1 MRDKIRIWFFSFVF
15 CLLSFFAAGCG
26 KPLHKDSEFLMGTF
40 VEVVSNDPKAKDI
53 VFSEFKRLEGIFNL
67 FDNNSE
73 LYRLNAS
80 GALAASPELFEILKN
95 AKYFYEETKGAFDVT
110 IAPLSL
116 KWKSAIKYQEVPK
129 DDEIKKL
136 MGLVGFDYVYLDENT
151 RTVRLLKSGGSIDL
165 GGIAKGYAVD
175 RAIAGLRQAKIAS
188 AIVNAGG
195 NLYCLGDNNGASWQV
210 GIQDPRQEKHLLT
223 RMAVKDKGVSS
234 SGDYEQFFIYKNKR
248 YSHIID
254 PRTGYPADSGIIA
267 ATVVAND
274 ALTADALSTSLI
286 ILGKDR
292 SSELLKRFPGASA
305 KLIDASGRI
314 FDI

>member
-1 MRDKIRIWFFSFVF
+1 VVLIAAI
-15 CLLSFFAAGCG
+15 LSLVGCG

-40 VEVVSNDPKAKDI
+40 VDVVSSDARAKDI

-67 FDNNSE
+67 FDKDSE
-73 LYRLNAS
+73 LYRLNVS
-80 GALAASPELFEILKN
+80 GSLVASPELFDVLKK
-95 AKYFYEETKGAFDVT
+95 AKQFYERTQGAFDVT

-116 KWKSAIKYQEVPK
+116 RWKAAIKDQEVPK

-136 MGLVGFDYVYLDENT
+136 SLLVGFDYVYFDEKT
-151 RTVRLLKSGGSIDL
+151 RGVRILRSGCLIDL

-175 RAIAGLRQAKIAS
+175 QAIARLRQAKIVS

-195 NLYCLGDNNGASWQV
+195 NLYCLGDNNGAPWQV
-210 GIQDPRQEKHLLT
+210 GIQDPRHERRLLT
-223 RMAVKDKGVSS
+223 RIAVRDKAVSS

-267 ATVVAND
+267 ATVVAKD
-274 ALTADALSTSLI
+274 ALTADALSTALV

-292 SSELLKRFPGASA
+292 ASELLKRFSGVSA
-305 KLIDASGRI
+305 KLIDVSGKI
-314 FDI
+314 FDL

>member
-1 MRDKIRIWFFSFVF
+1 MPKISLILIAIV
-15 CLLSFFAAGCG
+15 LSLTGCG
-26 KPLHKDSEFLMGTF
+26 KPLGRDSEFLMGTF
-40 VEVVSNDPKAKDI
+40 VEVVSSDTRAKDI

-67 FDNNSE
+67 FDKDSE

-80 GALAASPELFEILKN
+80 GSLTASPELFDVLKN
-95 AKYFYEETKGAFDVT
+95 AKQFYEETKGAFDVT

-116 KWKSAIKYQEVPK
+116 RWKVAITNQEAPK

-136 MGLVGFDYVYLDENT
+136 MGLVGFDYVYLDEKT

-175 RAIAGLRQAKIAS
+175 KAIARLRQAKIVS

-195 NLYCLGDNNGASWQV
+195 NLYCLGDNNGAPWQA
-210 GIQDPRQEKHLLT
+210 GIQDPRQANHLLT
-223 RMAVKDKGVSS
+223 RIAVKDKGVST

-267 ATVVAND
+267 ATVVASD
-274 ALTADALSTSLI
+274 ALTADALSTALI

-292 SSELLKRFPGASA
+292 STELLKHFPGVSA
-305 KLIDASGRI
+305 KLVDTSGKI
-314 FDI
+314 FDL

>member
-1 MRDKIRIWFFSFVF
+1 MPKISLILIAMIFA
-15 CLLSFFAAGCG
+15 LSGCS
-26 KPLHKDSEFLMGTF
+26 KALHKDSEFLMGTF
-40 VEVVSNDPKAKDI
+40 VEVVSNDTRAKDI

-67 FDNNSE
+67 FDKDSE

-80 GALAASPELFEILKN
+80 GSLVVSPELFEVLKN
-95 AKYFYEETKGAFDVT
+95 AKQFYERTEGAFDVT

-116 KWKSAIKYQEVPK
+116 RWKIAIKDQEPPK

-136 MGLVGFDYVYLDENT
+136 IGLVGFDYVYFDEKT
-151 RTVRLLKSGGSIDL
+151 RNVRLLKSGGSIDL
-165 GGIAKGYAVD
+165 GGIVKGYAVD
-175 RAIAGLRQAKIAS
+175 KAIAKLRQAKIAS

-195 NLYCLGDNNGASWQV
+195 NLYCLGDNNGASWQA

-223 RMAVKDKGVSS
+223 RIAVKDKGVSS

-267 ATVVAND
+267 ATVVADD
-274 ALTADALSTSLI
+274 ALTADALSTALI
-286 ILGKDR
+286 ILGLDR
-292 SSELLKRFPGASA
+292 SSELLKRFPGVSA
-305 KLIDASGRI
+305 KLIDASGGI
-314 FDI
+314 IDI

>member
-1 MRDKIRIWFFSFVF
+1 
-15 CLLSFFAAGCG
+15 
-26 KPLHKDSEFLMGTF
+26 MGTF
-40 VEVVSNDPKAKDI
+40 VEVISNDTRAKDI

-67 FDNNSE
+67 FDKDSE

-80 GALAASPELFEILKN
+80 GSLVASPELFDVLKT
-95 AKYFYEETKGAFDVT
+95 AKQFYEQTKGAFDVT

-116 KWKSAIKYQEVPK
+116 RWKIAIKNQEAPK

-136 MGLVGFDYVYLDENT
+136 MGFVGFDYVYLDEKT
-151 RTVRLLKSGGSIDL
+151 RNVRLLKSGCSIDL

-175 RAIAGLRQAKIAS
+175 KAIARLRQAKITS

-195 NLYCLGDNNGASWQV
+195 NLYCLGDNNGAPWQT
-210 GIQDPRQEKHLLT
+210 GIQDPRQERHLLT
-223 RMAVKDKGVSS
+223 RIAVKDKGVST

-267 ATVVAND
+267 ATVVARD
-274 ALTADALSTSLI
+274 ALTADALSTALI
-286 ILGKDR
+286 ILGLDR
-292 SSELLKRFPGASA
+292 SSELLKHFPGASA
-305 KLIDASGRI
+305 KLIDASGKI
-314 FDI
+314 FDL